1 MNRLSCQNL
10 LPRRMSVLL
19 LILLAFQFYGC
30 AAEKAFRR
38 GQDAVKRKDFDRAV
52 GELMIAV
59 NKKPDNPSYRST
71 FERARIAASQF
82 HFEKA
87 KQLTLSKNYEQAI
100 IEYQYALN
108 FDPTNQFIINE
119 LEEARNAYQK
129 EVNKQQLT
137 EIEQAKEQ
145 AKKNMQLFKVLGPEA
160 ETVIPSLRFRDDSLK
175 HILDALGQLAGI
187 NIVYDSDFRDQEFS
201 VSLDNI
207 RFKDALSQ
215 ILVANRLYY
224 KPLDQSTILIIPD
237 NPQKRRQYDE
247 QVIQTFYLSNAE
259 LNDVLNMVRSV
270 MQIQRIA
277 TNPQLNAITIRDTP
291 DKVAI
296 VQKII
301 EANDKARSE
310 ILLDI
315 EILEVNRDQALTYGV
330 DLSSYAVTQT
340 LQINSTAGQIFG
352 NQFGAIDAASWSFT
366 IPSITYNALA
376 SDQRTKI
383 LAKPQIRAS
392 EGQQVTVRLGD
403 RVPIPVT
410 NVQIPGTGGTTP
422 GTSVP
427 ISTTSF
433 QLTDVGINID
443 LTPRVHHNRE
453 ITLTMRFELTS
464 ITSPGVGNLPPT
476 LGNRTVNTVIRLKD
490 GETNLLAGLLR
501 QDERKSLR
509 GIPGIIHIPFLRELF
524 ASNDKSLQEK
534 DVIFTITPHILRT
547 PKVTE
552 ADLAPIWIGTED
564 DVRLKSAPPISV
576 FERSDVNKQEQP
588 FDQPQPGY
596 GVPPEMQEPVYQPET
611 TAPPAATTPP
621 ATTPPATTPPA
632 ATPPAG
638 PAIHQ
643 PPPARPP
650 ATEPAQPPAT
660 TEEQKAHEP
669 PVIPQQPAAATV
681 PPSQAPSVVTPVTP
695 APEEPVEQGTES
707 ENPQTGPA
715 ESPSPGANATISFT
729 TPNVNPK
736 TNADVLIQI
745 NLQNATNAASISLF
759 LNFDPSVMK
768 IKDIL
773 QGPFVIPGAFAKS
786 FDPARGVIQINA
798 TRTPGQIGSGVIATL
813 VVNGLKPGAATIN
826 LNSAVVRDA
835 GANPI
840 PVTFLPY
847 TIPFQ

>member
-1 MNRLSCQNL
+1 MNRF
-10 LPRRMSVLL
+10 RRPDRNKSTLL
-19 LILLAFQFYGC
+19 LILLALQIYGC
-30 AAEKAFRR
+30 AAQNAFHR
-38 GQDAVKRKDFDRAV
+38 GQDAAKRKDYDRAV
-52 GELMIAV
+52 GEFMLAL
-59 NKKPDNPSYRST
+59 NKKPDNPTYRSS
-71 FERARIAASQF
+71 FERARLAASQF

-87 KQLTLSKNYEQAI
+87 KQLTVSKNYEQAI

-108 FDPTNQFIINE
+108 FDPSNQFVIDE
-119 LEEARNAYQK
+119 LEKARALYQK
-129 EVNKQQLT
+129 EINRQQLT
-137 EIEQAKEQ
+137 EIEQAKEA
-145 AKKNMQLFKVLGPEA
+145 AKKNMQLFRVLGPEA

-175 HILDALGQLAGI
+175 HILDALGQLAAI

-315 EILEVNRDQALTYGV
+315 EILEVNRDQAMTYGV
-330 DLSSYAVTQT
+330 DLSSYSVTQT
-340 LQINSTAGQIFG
+340 LQLNSTAGQLFG
-352 NQFGAIDAASWSFT
+352 NQFGAVDAASWSFT

-376 SDQRTKI
+376 TDQRTKI

-410 NVQIPGTGGTTP
+410 NVQVPGTGGTAP
-422 GTSVP
+422 GTNVP

-509 GIPGIIHIPFLRELF
+509 GIPGIINIPFIRELF

-564 DVRLKSAPPISV
+564 DIKLKQAPPISV
-576 FERSDVNKQEQP
+576 FENSQLNRQEQQMEP
-588 FDQPQPGY
+588 AQAGY
-596 GVPPEMQEPVYQPET
+596 GVPPEMQESGYDSGTET
-611 TAPPAATTPP
+611 PAPGTAGQQQ
-621 ATTPPATTPPA
+621 
-632 ATPPAG
+632 PAG
-638 PAIHQ
+638 TV
-643 PPPARPP
+643 PPS
-650 ATEPAQPPAT
+650 TEPAQPPQTPA
-660 TEEQKAHEP
+660 EQKTHEAP
-669 PVIPQQPAAATV
+669 LV
-681 PPSQAPSVVTPVTP
+681 PPQPNPTPPTQAPPSSVVTPVTP
-695 APEEPVEQGTES
+695 QNEEEGEAEPSVQG
-707 ENPQTGPA
+707 PQTAPA
-715 ESPSPGANATISFT
+715 GEASQAANATISFT
-729 TPNVNPK
+729 SPNVNPK
-736 TNADVLIQI
+736 INADVLINIQ
-745 NLQNATNAASISLF
+745 LQNAPNAASISLF
-759 LNFDPSVMK
+759 LNFDPSTMQ

-773 QGPFVIPGAFAKS
+773 QGQFVIPGAFAKS
-786 FDPARGVIQINA
+786 FDPGRGVIQINA
-798 TRTPGQIGSGVIATL
+798 TRTPGQGSSGIVATI
-813 VVNGLKPGAATIN
+813 VVNGMKPGKATIN

-847 TIPFQ
+847 TLEFQ

>member
-1 MNRLSCQNL
+1 MNRL
-10 LPRRMSVLL
+10 RRSFGNRYTSI
-19 LILLAFQFYGC
+19 LILTLLVVQIYGC
-30 AAEKAFRR
+30 SAQQAYRR
-38 GQDAVKRKDFDRAV
+38 GQEASRRRDYDRAV
-52 GELMIAV
+52 GEFMLAL
-59 NKKPDNPSYRST
+59 NKKPDNPTYRSN
-71 FERARIAASQF
+71 FERARLAASQF

-87 KQLTLSKNYEQAI
+87 KQLAVTRNYEQAI

-108 FDPTNQFIINE
+108 FDPSNQFIIDQ
-119 LEEARNAYQK
+119 LEEARTNYQK
-129 EVNKQQLT
+129 EVNRQQLT
-137 EIEQAKEQ
+137 EIEKAKEQ

-207 RFKDALSQ
+207 KFKDALSQ

-352 NQFGAIDAASWSFT
+352 NQFGAIDAAAWSFT
-366 IPSITYNALA
+366 VPSITYNALA

-410 NVQIPGTGGTTP
+410 NVQVPGTGGTVP
-422 GTSVP
+422 GTTVP

-509 GIPGIIHIPFLRELF
+509 GIPGIIHIPFIRELF

-547 PKVTE
+547 PKVTAE
-552 ADLAPIWIGTED
+552 DLAPIWIGTED
-564 DVRLKSAPPISV
+564 DIRLKSAPPISV
-576 FERSDVNKQEQP
+576 YQNSQMNKREQEMEP
-588 FDQPQPGY
+588 AQPGF
-596 GVPPEMQEPVYQPET
+596 GVPPEMQESGYDSGTNP
-611 TAPPAATTPP
+611 PP
-621 ATTPPATTPPA
+621 ATSGQQPPANEAAQPPQTPAEVKTHEPSLVPPQPSA
-632 ATPPAG
+632 TPNATPPAQA
-638 PAIHQ
+638 P
-643 PPPARPP
+643 
-650 ATEPAQPPAT
+650 T
-660 TEEQKAHEP
+660 T
-669 PVIPQQPAAATV
+669 
-681 PPSQAPSVVTPVTP
+681 PSVVTPV
-695 APEEPVEQGTES
+695 APENEEQPAEEQPGET
-707 ENPQTGPA
+707 PQTAPQGQEP
-715 ESPSPGANATISFT
+715 PTANATISFSS
-729 TPNVNPK
+729 PNINPK
-736 TNADVLIQI
+736 TNADVLVQIQ
-745 NLQNATNAASISLF
+745 LQNAPNAASISLF
-759 LNFDPSVMK
+759 LNFDPSTMQ

-773 QGPFVIPGAFAKS
+773 QGQFVIPGAFAKS
-786 FDPARGVIQINA
+786 FDAARGVIQINA
-798 TRTPGQIGSGVIATL
+798 TRTPGQGSSGVVATI

-847 TIPFQ
+847 TIQFQ

>member
-1 MNRLSCQNL
+1 MFKANRKIWTVIALMMTL
-10 LPRRMSVLL
+10 
-19 LILLAFQFYGC
+19 QFLGC
-30 AAEKAFRR
+30 AAQNAYRR
-38 GQDAVKRKDFDRAV
+38 GQDAVKRQDWDRAV
-52 GELMIAV
+52 GEFMTAL
-59 NKKPDNPSYRST
+59 NKKPDNPSYRSS
-71 FERARIAASQF
+71 FERARLAASQF

-87 KQLTLSKNYEQAI
+87 KQLALTRNFEQAI

-108 FDPTNQFIINE
+108 FDPTNQFIVNE
-119 LEEARNAYQK
+119 LEKAREEYQK
-129 EVNKQQLT
+129 EQNKEQVT
-137 EIEQAKEQ
+137 EIERAKES

-187 NIVYDSDFRDQEFS
+187 NIVYDSDFRDVEFS

-224 KPLDQSTILIIPD
+224 KPLDQSTILIVPD

-310 ILLDI
+310 VLLDV
-315 EILEVNRDQALTYGV
+315 EILEVDRDQARALGI
-330 DLSSYAVTQT
+330 DLSTYTITQT
-340 LQINSTAGQIFG
+340 LQLNSTAGQIFG
-352 NQFGAIDAASWSFT
+352 NQFGAIDAAAWSFT
-366 IPSITYNALA
+366 VPSISYTALS

-403 RVPIPVT
+403 RVPIAVT
-410 NVQIPGTGGTTP
+410 NVQVPGSTTP
-422 GTSVP
+422 GTNVP
-427 ISTTSF
+427 ITTTSF

-464 ITSPGVGNLPPT
+464 ITAPGVGNIPPT

-501 QDERKSLR
+501 RDERKSLR
-509 GIPGIIHIPFLRELF
+509 GIPGITSIPFIREIF
-524 ASNDKSLQEK
+524 ASNDRSLQEK

-564 DVRLKSAPPISV
+564 DVRLKTAPPISV
-576 FERSDVNKQEQP
+576 FESTNVGEKEQAP
-588 FDQPQPGY
+588 WEQSLI
-596 GVPPEMQEPVYQPET
+596 GVGIPPEMQETQEEQAPVPEPV
-611 TAPPAATTPP
+611 PPTQEEIERT
-621 ATTPPATTPPA
+621 
-632 ATPPAG
+632 
-638 PAIHQ
+638 
-643 PPPARPP
+643 
-650 ATEPAQPPAT
+650 ATEAPDRQQPPAQ
-660 TEEQKAHEP
+660 EQP
-669 PVIPQQPAAATV
+669 PVPQQPAQK
-681 PPSQAPSVVTPVTP
+681 PPPRPVPSVVPPIQTQP
-695 APEEPVEQGTES
+695 APPPEEAEPQEENIPPGT
-707 ENPQTGPA
+707 T
-715 ESPSPGANATISFT
+715 ANATISFT
-729 TPNVNPK
+729 SPNLNP
-736 TNADVLIQI
+736 TVGADVL
-745 NLQNATNAASISLF
+745 LQVQLENAAKAANVSLF
-759 LNFDPSVMK
+759 LNFDPSVVK
-768 IKDIL
+768 VKDVI
-773 QGPFVIPGAFAKS
+773 QGPFVTPGAFAKS
-786 FDPARGVIQINA
+786 FDNARGVIQINA
-798 TRTPGQIGSGVIATL
+798 TRTPGQNASGVIATII
-813 VVNGLKPGAATIN
+813 VNGIKPGPVTIN
-826 LNSAVVRDA
+826 LSSAVIRDS
-835 GANPI
+835 GANAI
-840 PVTFLPY
+840 PVTFLPF
-847 TIPFQ
+847 TAPFQ